1 MKKYVDFKSRIE
13 KRKVKQGF
21 HYTVRISFTNKQLKE
36 HTKGGFKTRKEARNY
51 LLEKEHELE
60 NNININAKRAILNTI
75 FDDYMN
81 VVGKQKLSDN
91 SKSTYLILYNK
102 HIRSTMGIYEIDSL
116 IYRDWQYF
124 FNNLQKSK
132 QTCIMIKAIL
142 SNTYKYALKNG
153 FVSSN
158 PIKDIE
164 VIGTDKKRNVK
175 PITLDEFNKI
185 IDYTLKPNTNG
196 DIPFNKRSY
205 ACLLCIGY
213 YLGLRISE
221 ALALNKSDFDI
232 TNDTVTINKQ
242 LVHNGLKKEEF
253 HTTDKMKTKSS
264 KTILPLPKP
273 LKDVLIQWFE
283 QNPYEIACPDEY
295 GLYIEPRIIE
305 QFVTRM
311 RKELD
316 LDKNFC
322 FHALRHSLA
331 SNLVTSGVDV
341 ATASKLLRH
350 ANITTTLNTYTEAS
364 KEDMKKAIEVTFN
377 NDFYKNEHYLSTES
391 NYNDLN

>member
-1 MKKYVDFKSRIE
+1 
-13 KRKVKQGF
+13 
-21 HYTVRISFTNKQLKE
+21 
-36 HTKGGFKTRKEARNY
+36 
-51 LLEKEHELE
+51 
-60 NNININAKRAILNTI
+60 
-75 FDDYMN
+75 
-81 VVGKQKLSDN
+81 
-91 SKSTYLILYNK
+91 
-102 HIRSTMGIYEIDSL
+102 
-116 IYRDWQYF
+116 
-124 FNNLQKSK
+124 
-132 QTCIMIKAIL
+132 
-142 SNTYKYALKNG
+142 
-153 FVSSN
+153 
-158 PIKDIE
+158 
-164 VIGTDKKRNVK
+164 
-175 PITLDEFNKI
+175 
-185 IDYTLKPNTNG
+185 
-196 DIPFNKRSY
+196 
-205 ACLLCIGY
+205 
-213 YLGLRISE
+213 
-221 ALALNKSDFDI
+221 
-232 TNDTVTINKQ
+232 
-242 LVHNGLKKEEF
+242 
-253 HTTDKMKTKSS
+253 MKTKSS